1 MNCFEIYKRV
11 EEDVDNEEISIF
23 FFLNFM
29 KFCYYE
35 IGKDDDVI
43 NMRILCYFFEKVSVS
58 SDYLNIIMEILGDFY
73 CLIVRK
79 IVEYIRGLFFKLSF

>member
-1 MNCFEIYKRV
+1 MNRFEIYKRV

-35 IGKDDDVI
+35 IGEDDVI
-43 NMRILCYFFEKVSVS
+43 NKRIRRYFFEKVSVS
-58 SDYLNIIMEILGDFY
+58 SDYFNIIMETLGDFY
-73 CLIVRK
+73 RLIV
-79 IVEYIRGLFFKLSF
+79 S